1 MSAIRQFL
9 NRVKSEGAKRPGT
22 VKTMAMGKDRTF
34 SAYDIGSDTFIVEN
48 GIAANLGERPSVL
61 IVEKGVLRGRAK
73 GRVMTLSTGNH
84 AVAALPLLDG
94 RFWKLSALPS
104 ERRGDVLTNSILC
117 ANVVKD
123 TLEISQREIRTAA
136 LVGHDAWLRET
147 AGLSL
152 ADIVMGDRNA
162 ATLEHFRRL
171 GQEWRVKPLAWTEN
185 EMRTALAASRKRI
198 ASKISYYHSARG
210 VHFLACAEFE
220 RFTTLAEREPKEF
233 IKGLKELVSVYEGNT
248 TSFTR

>member
-9 NRVKSEGAKRPGT
+9 NRVKTEGAKRPGA
-22 VKTMAMGKDRTF
+22 VKTVAMGRERTF
-34 SAYDIGSDTFIVEN
+34 AAYDVGEDTFILEN
-48 GIAANLGERPSVL
+48 GVAAHLGERPSVL

-73 GRVMTLSTGNH
+73 GRVMTVSSGNH
-84 AVAALPLLDG
+84 AVTAFPLLDG
-94 RFWKLSALPS
+94 RFWKLSAVPS
-104 ERRGDVLTNSILC
+104 ERRGDVLMNSILC

-136 LVGHDAWLRET
+136 LVGHDAWLREKT
-147 AGLSL
+147 GLTL
-152 ADIVMGDRNA
+152 ADIVMGERNA

-198 ASKISYYHSARG
+198 SSKLNYYHSARG
-210 VHFLACAEFE
+210 VHFL
-220 RFTTLAEREPKEF
+220 TY
-233 IKGLKELVSVYEGNT
+233 S
-248 TSFTR
+248 